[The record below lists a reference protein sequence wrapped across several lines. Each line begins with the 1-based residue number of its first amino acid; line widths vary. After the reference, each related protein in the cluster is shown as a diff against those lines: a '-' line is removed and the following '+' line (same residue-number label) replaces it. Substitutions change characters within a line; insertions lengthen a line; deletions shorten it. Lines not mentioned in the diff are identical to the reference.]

1 MSGPPPDHPAAQL
14 PVQPLQIRGQMMQD
28 LAAMS
33 ARQVVA
39 AAQDQQLVLPCQQA
53 AQLAGA
59 LQQLMGGP
67 LGGRAGVSTG
77 GEDGGHC
84 ILPQHI
90 AAAQ

>member
-28 LAAMS
+28 LAA
-33 ARQVVA
+33 
-39 AAQDQQLVLPCQQA
+39 AQDQQLVLPCQQA

-59 LQQLMGGP
+59 LQQLMEGP